1 MMFFFKGIHIVME
14 GFSSNYSTTSSSI
27 ATDSSEDEDQQP
39 HIDMSFAKGFMTV
52 VYIVVCLVGTPGNLW
67 IIYKLFRA
75 KLWSGASVQLT
86 VSQRSRIYIFALACS
101 DMFLLLTLPAT
112 ASYNYHGT
120 WIFGSAACYIIRSI
134 EIFAKL
140 FSVILLTVMSLERY
154 VIVCTRY
161 RHVYR
166 AWMSLVPLGV
176 GTIFGVLV
184 PTIFHFLYL
193 QHFAVPFP
201 DSDVTWVCLPIMA
214 NDIFNTFA
222 QYTFVVGFIIPF
234 AIMTACY
241 ILLVRHVKT
250 KYKMRRAQ
258 QTTTLAKPGKEPRY
272 MSEVKKSI
280 WRIAVFHFV
289 CWAPFWGFT
298 MLPNY
303 IYQIDQ
309 FLHGESEEEES
320 GGESILYV
328 FILFDSNHYIIYSL
342 VYCRLVSNCLP
353 YINAAGN
360 WVLYALLNVDVRKH
374 IYNQPKKKRK
384 FTLKFNPV
392 NTSSNC

>member
-1 MMFFFKGIHIVME
+1 ME
-14 GFSSNYSTTSSSI
+14 GFSSNFTTTSSISNE
-27 ATDSSEDEDQQP
+27 SSEDEDQQP
-39 HIDMSFAKGFMTV
+39 HVDMSFAKGFMTV

-120 WIFGSAACYIIRSI
+120 WIFGSAACYVIRSI

-154 VIVCTRY
+154 VIVCTRL
-161 RHVYR
+161 RHIYR
-166 AWMSLVPLGV
+166 AWMSLVPLAV
-176 GTIFGVLV
+176 GTVFGVIV
-184 PTIFHFLYL
+184 PTIFHYLYL
-193 QHFAVPFP
+193 QHFSVPFP
-201 DSDVTWVCLPIMA
+201 DSDVTWVCLPIMS

-234 AIMTACY
+234 AIMTGCY
-241 ILLVRHVKT
+241 IMLVHHVKR
-250 KYKMRRAQ
+250 KYKLRRAQ
-258 QTTTLAKPGKEPRY
+258 QTTTLAKSGKEPRY
-272 MSEVKKSI
+272 MSEVRKSI

-309 FLHGESEEEES
+309 FLHGESAEEES
-320 GGESILYV
+320 GGESIL
-328 FILFDSNHYIIYSL
+328 L

>member
-1 MMFFFKGIHIVME
+1 ME
-14 GFSSNYSTTSSSI
+14 GFSSNFTTTSSI
-27 ATDSSEDEDQQP
+27 EDESSEDDQQP
-39 HIDMSFAKGFMTV
+39 HVDMSFAKGFMTF
-52 VYIVVCLVGTPGNLW
+52 VYILVCLVGTPGNLW

-101 DMFLLLTLPAT
+101 DLLLLLTLPPT
-112 ASYNYHGT
+112 ASYNYNGT
-120 WIFGSAACYIIRSI
+120 WVFGSAACYIIRSV

-154 VIVCTRY
+154 IIVCTRL

-166 AWMSLVPLGV
+166 AWMSLVPLGI
-176 GTIFGVLV
+176 GTVLGVLV
-184 PTIFHFLYL
+184 PTIMHYLYL
-193 QHFAVPFP
+193 QHFTVGYEG
-201 DSDVTWVCLPIMA
+201 SEVTWVCLPIMT
-214 NDIFNTFA
+214 NEVFNTFA
-222 QYTFVVGFIIPF
+222 QYTFAVGFIIPF

-241 ILLVRHVKT
+241 ILLVRHVKS

-258 QTTTLAKPGKEPRY
+258 QTTTLAKSGKEPRY
-272 MSEVKKSI
+272 MSEVRKSI

-298 MLPNY
+298 MLPNF

-309 FLHGESEEEES
+309 YLNGDHEEES
-320 GGESILYV
+320 GGESI
-328 FILFDSNHYIIYSL
+328 FL
-342 VYCRLVSNCLP
+342 VYCRLVANCLP